1 MVFEHIRA
9 TFCCCLRRRRAAE
22 RTLLHSRSCSSSAF
36 SLFLSRSSEAHPV
49 PPSCR
54 QAPSPLPQTRINS
67 CTQIPLKILSPGC
80 HLFSRGLDQIRPR
93 AAWKKKKK
101 KKRGHFCLNARPW
114 EHNNARCYSTAQASV
129 SSPDTRRLRRKNK
142 GTRHKRAILPS
153 ISRLNACVV
162 WTKK

>member
-93 AAWKKKKK
+93 AAWKKKRKK
-101 KKRGHFCLNARPW
+101 KGGTSVWMRGLENTTMHGATVLLKPVWALLTHVGW
-114 EHNNARCYSTAQASV
+114 GG
-129 SSPDTRRLRRKNK
+129 KIK
-142 GTRHKRAILPS
+142 GPG
-153 ISRLNACVV
+153 
-162 WTKK
+162 TKELFYPRFQG